1 MVFVQATALIHVRW
15 PFRAGG
21 LTRRQAR
28 AAADLRIA
36 RGHADVDG
44 SLAWRIRELTSLPSA
59 SAWRARFAALSEDLS
74 PTRLPGASPLNR
86 VALRPH
92 ASLLVDL
99 ADRLDDIDRPIAAT
113 GILAVRRILTDP
125 DGPLYARRDDPG
137 NELQE
142 VLDET
147 EMH

>member
-44 SLAWRIRELTSLPSA
+44 SLAWRIRELTAAPERVRL
-59 SAWRARFAALSEDLS
+59 ARSVRGVVRDLS

-113 GILAVRRILTDP
+113 GILAVRRILADP